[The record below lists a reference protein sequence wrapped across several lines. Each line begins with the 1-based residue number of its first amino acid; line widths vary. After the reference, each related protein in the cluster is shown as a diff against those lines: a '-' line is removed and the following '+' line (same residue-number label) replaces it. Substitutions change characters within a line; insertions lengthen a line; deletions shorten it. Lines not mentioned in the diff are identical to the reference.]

1 MLHGWLLLLL
11 SLPPRPSS
19 LRVRAWRRLR
29 GLGAVPLRSSAYL
42 LPDSPDRYEQF
53 QWLAQEIQR
62 DGGEATLLRVDRIEN
77 MQRPDVVRLFQEAR
91 NQDYAA
97 LAERYRKLLKG
108 RRPRLAEELARLA
121 REMGRIT
128 EIDFFEAPGRREV
141 ERARE
146 AVEERTAPGRA
157 RPAGAAPPLDLA
169 ALKGRRWVTRPRPH
183 VDRIASAWLIKRF
196 VDPEAEFVFAPPIRF
211 PATRSRS
218 TWPAW
223 TSDITARTARSRP
236 SCAAPGSATASSAI
250 LAEIVHEAD
259 IKDRKF
265 AREEARGI
273 DLALRALLS
282 AIKDDQEALAQGM
295 TLFDGLYTTDRGAS
309 MSEPRTTWGLVRY
322 FLYLGSLGFG
332 GPVAL
337 VGYMQRDLVERRALV
352 HQAGL
357 PQGPGALAARAR
369 APRRPARHLPGLRPR
384 RGSRAPPWSGSRS
397 SSPPS

>member
-19 LRVRAWRRLR
+19 LRVRSWRRLR

-53 QWLAQEIQR
+53 QWLAQEVQR

-77 MQRPDVVRLFQEAR
+77 MQQPDVVRLFHEAR

-121 REMGRIT
+121 REMDRLT

-146 AVEERTAPGRA
+146 AVEERTASGRA

-196 VDPEAEFVFAPPIRF
+196 VDPEAEFVFAPPDQIPPDAIPFDMAGVDFGHQGEDCTFETLVR
-211 PATRSRS
+211 RRGLR
-218 TWPAW
+218 
-223 TSDITARTARSRP
+223 DRKL
-236 SCAAPGSATASSAI
+236 AI

-259 IKDRKF
+259 IKDQKF
-265 AREEARGI
+265 TREEARGI

-282 AIKDDQEALAQGM
+282 AIKDDHEVLAHGM
-295 TLFDGLYTTDRGAS
+295 TLFDGLYAT
-309 MSEPRTTWGLVRY
+309 
-322 FLYLGSLGFG
+322 
-332 GPVAL
+332 
-337 VGYMQRDLVERRALV
+337 VGEHA
-352 HQAGL
+352 
-357 PQGPGALAARAR
+357 
-369 APRRPARHLPGLRPR
+369 
-384 RGSRAPPWSGSRS
+384 
-397 SSPPS
+397 

>member
-29 GLGAVPLRSSAYL
+29 VLGAVPLRNSAYL
-42 LPDSPDRYEQF
+42 LPDSADRYEQF

-77 MQRPDVVRLFQEAR
+77 MKQPDVVRLFQEAR
-91 NQDYAA
+91 NQDYAV
-97 LAERYRKLLKG
+97 LADRYRKLLKG

-121 REMGRIT
+121 REMGRIA

-146 AVEERTAPGRA
+146 AVEQRTATGRA
-157 RPAGAAPPLDLA
+157 RLAGAAPPLDLD

-196 VDPEAEFVFAPPIRF
+196 VDPEAEFVFALPDQIPGDAIPF
-211 PATRSRS
+211 DMAGVDFGHHGEDCTFE
-218 TWPAW
+218 TLLG
-223 TSDITARTARSRP
+223 RTGLRDRKL
-236 SCAAPGSATASSAI
+236 AI

-259 IKDRKF
+259 LKDQKF

-273 DLALRALLS
+273 DLALRGLLS
-282 AIKDDQEALAQGM
+282 AIKDDQEALAHGL
-295 TLFDGLYTTDRGAS
+295 TLFDGLYATIG
-309 MSEPRTTWGLVRY
+309 
-322 FLYLGSLGFG
+322 
-332 GPVAL
+332 
-337 VGYMQRDLVERRALV
+337 ERA
-352 HQAGL
+352 
-357 PQGPGALAARAR
+357 
-369 APRRPARHLPGLRPR
+369 
-384 RGSRAPPWSGSRS
+384 
-397 SSPPS
+397 

>member
-1 MLHGWLLLLL
+1 MLHRWLLLLL

-19 LRVRAWRRLR
+19 LRVRAWR
-29 GLGAVPLRSSAYL
+29 LGAVPLKSSAYL

-62 DGGEATLLRVDRIEN
+62 DGGDATLLRVDRIEN
-77 MQRPDVVRLFQEAR
+77 MQEPDVVHQFQEAR
-91 NQDYAA
+91 NHDYAA

-108 RRPRLAEELARLA
+108 RGPRLAEELARLA
-121 REMGRIT
+121 REMARIT

-146 AVEERTAPGRA
+146 AVEERMASGRG

-196 VDPEAEFVFAPPIRF
+196 VDPAAEFVFAPPDQI
-211 PATRSRS
+211 PADAIPFDMAGVEFGHHGEDCTFETLLR
-218 TWPAW
+218 
-223 TSDITARTARSRP
+223 RTGLRDRKLAV
-236 SCAAPGSATASSAI
+236 

-259 IKDRKF
+259 IKDQKF

-282 AIKDDQEALAQGM
+282 AIKDDYEALAQGM
-295 TLFDGLYTTDRGAS
+295 TLFDGLYATVGERG
-309 MSEPRTTWGLVRY
+309 
-322 FLYLGSLGFG
+322 
-332 GPVAL
+332 
-337 VGYMQRDLVERRALV
+337 
-352 HQAGL
+352 
-357 PQGPGALAARAR
+357 
-369 APRRPARHLPGLRPR
+369 
-384 RGSRAPPWSGSRS
+384 
-397 SSPPS
+397 

>member
-29 GLGAVPLRSSAYL
+29 SLGAVPLKSSAYL

-77 MQRPDVVRLFQEAR
+77 MEQPEVVRLFQEAR

-97 LAERYRKLLKG
+97 LADRYRRLLKG
-108 RRPRLAEELARLA
+108 RRPRLTEELARLA
-121 REMGRIT
+121 REMGRIA

-146 AVEERTAPGRA
+146 AVEERTASGRGRA
-157 RPAGAAPPLDLA
+157 AGAVPPLDLA
-169 ALKGRRWVTRPRPH
+169 AVKARRWVTRPRPH

-196 VDPEAEFVFAPPIRF
+196 VDPEAEFVFAPADQIPGDAIPFDMAGVDFGHQGEDCTFETLLR
-211 PATRSRS
+211 
-218 TWPAW
+218 
-223 TSDITARTARSRP
+223 RTGLRDRKL
-236 SCAAPGSATASSAI
+236 AI

-259 IKDRKF
+259 IKDQKF

-282 AIKDDQEALAQGM
+282 AIKDDHEALAHGM
-295 TLFDGLYTTDRGAS
+295 TLFDGLYAT
-309 MSEPRTTWGLVRY
+309 
-322 FLYLGSLGFG
+322 
-332 GPVAL
+332 
-337 VGYMQRDLVERRALV
+337 VGERA
-352 HQAGL
+352 
-357 PQGPGALAARAR
+357 
-369 APRRPARHLPGLRPR
+369 
-384 RGSRAPPWSGSRS
+384 
-397 SSPPS
+397 